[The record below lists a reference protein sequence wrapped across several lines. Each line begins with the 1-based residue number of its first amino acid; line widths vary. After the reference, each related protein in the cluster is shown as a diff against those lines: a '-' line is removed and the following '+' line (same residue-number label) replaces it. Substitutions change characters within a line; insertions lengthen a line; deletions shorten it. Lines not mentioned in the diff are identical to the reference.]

1 MSEKDFGVPKERSGE
16 IVLSLTF
23 VVSGIG
29 RTRRNTCEG
38 DFGVSKEHPGK
49 VSREAQVNGLS
60 VIDELLLSL

>member
-1 MSEKDFGVPKERSGE
+1 
-16 IVLSLTF
+16 
-23 VVSGIG
+23 VSGMG

-49 VSREAQVNGLS
+49 VSREAQANGLS